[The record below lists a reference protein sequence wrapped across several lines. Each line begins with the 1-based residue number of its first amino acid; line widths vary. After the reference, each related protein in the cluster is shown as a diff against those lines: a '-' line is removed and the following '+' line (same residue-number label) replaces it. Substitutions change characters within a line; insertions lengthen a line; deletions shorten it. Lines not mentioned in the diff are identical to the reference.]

1 MLHFWFWVGVGW
13 EGALHFWF
21 CWGGGEGGG
30 VTFLVLSWEVGS
42 EGVLHFP
49 STCPEQWVS
58 FKEGSGIQ
66 VACLQPVQRRR
77 LILFISPN
85 HIQFS
90 SNGQDTSIISA
101 VFSKIL

>member
-1 MLHFWFWVGVGW
+1 MGGGITFLV
-13 EGALHFWF
+13 LS
-21 CWGGGEGGG
+21 WGGGEGGG
-30 VTFLVLSWEVGS
+30 VTFLVLSWELGS

-66 VACLQPVQRRR
+66 VAYLQPVQRRR

-90 SNGQDTSIISA
+90 SNSQDTSVISA